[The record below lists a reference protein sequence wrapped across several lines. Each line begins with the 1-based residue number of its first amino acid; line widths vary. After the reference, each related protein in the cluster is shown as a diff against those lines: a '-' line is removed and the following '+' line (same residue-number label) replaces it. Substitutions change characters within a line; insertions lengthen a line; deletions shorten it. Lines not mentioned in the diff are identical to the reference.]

1 MPSEARPHE
10 AECLADLVV
19 LVALEWEATVVETAR
34 QWAEVSDAPFNS
46 LIF

>member
-1 MPSEARPHE
+1 MPTEARPHE

-19 LVALEWEATVVETAR
+19 LEWEATVVETAR